1 MNRQTEFARA
11 IDMAETALSNARG
24 YFDDESTEA
33 SESRSIARQLAAEN
47 DSLRKLIDELNDEIN
62 KLSEE
67 TR

>member
-1 MNRQTEFARA
+1 
-11 IDMAETALSNARG
+11 MAETALSNARG